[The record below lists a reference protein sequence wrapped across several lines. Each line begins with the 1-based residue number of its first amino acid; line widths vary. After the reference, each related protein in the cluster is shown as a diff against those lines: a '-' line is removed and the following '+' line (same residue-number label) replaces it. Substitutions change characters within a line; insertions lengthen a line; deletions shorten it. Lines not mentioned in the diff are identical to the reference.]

1 MATNLRAFLM
11 ARTTVNEWTISVHR
25 DLEDLLAAW
34 QQRSSQDETVGVLH
48 LGFDRPP
55 AREFEEVATRFP
67 GRMLLTAAAKFALP
81 SGFHGSREPV
91 GVVAD
96 LPVYLG
102 TRGWGYLVDDD
113 VAEAASAEGASPR
126 SFEGWVREFV
136 KESPGLS
143 EELSQ
148 ASIYNEADY
157 LANEISIP
165 SSVRK
170 KIGIYR
176 FRMLIKH
183 AKEDPSA
190 IALAAP
196 PWLANRAIETISLTV
211 RVANVFANHGI
222 GTVSDL
228 TEWSTPKLLG
238 LPNFGRTSVR
248 DLCESLEAALRE
260 GPADTESRRKNEEEE
275 QLNLLASIRR
285 SLLKFPDRERDIIH
299 RRMGFLGRSETLQ
312 QIADDYG
319 LTRERVRQIESKA
332 TQKLV
337 RESVWDDVLKAKLQA
352 QLHNRDYPLPL
363 KGIEAADAWFEGV
376 GELPDALHYILENLC
391 QSDAGVVTIDGVD
404 YFALMDQSRWDAAL
418 IEARRL
424 LESGLGKGW
433 SESNCRSMVGNL
445 FAEKSREFRPLLWEK
460 AAALCHFTSDGADR
474 AVLTS
479 YGRGV
484 DHIVEAVLTESDEP
498 LHYSTIS
505 ALATDRAGRSI
516 DIRRAHNAAASIGH
530 LLGRGVYGVDRH
542 LPKPEVLQRVSDEA
556 EDIVASGPEGRQ
568 WHASEI
574 LSALVER
581 NSAEFSGEA
590 INKYIVDIALRKSGD
605 LKRLGRMI
613 WKEADASDEVSRIDV
628 HQAIISLLQQ
638 AGRPLQTDEIRQ
650 RLIALRG
657 VNSHFQIA
665 NVDPVM
671 RVGVGLWGLNDRDIS
686 IKRPNQP
693 RLLDGLVTILKDRGI
708 GIHVS
713 ELERSNL
720 MSVSGLSAQSLFSLA
735 CGDSRLKVNTGQYLY
750 LEEWGGPR
758 RESMSEAVAAVLTP
772 PTPPLA
778 LKEILLQVEKRMR
791 RECDRRSLI
800 NCLQALEA
808 DLDPSTEKW
817 SLSSQVSSVDE
828 DMALSA

>member
-1 MATNLRAFLM
+1 MATTLRAFLM
-11 ARTTVNEWTISVHR
+11 ARTKANEWTISVHR

-34 QQRSSQDETVGVLH
+34 QQRSSPDGAVGVLH

-55 AREFEEVATRFP
+55 AREFEGIATRFP
-67 GRMLLTAAAKFALP
+67 GRMLLTAAAKYALP
-81 SGFHGSREPV
+81 SGFQASREPV
-91 GVVAD
+91 GLVAD
-96 LPVYLG
+96 LPVHLG
-102 TRGWGYLVDDD
+102 TRGWGYLIDDD
-113 VAEAASAEGASPR
+113 VAEAAGANGTSSR

-136 KESPGLS
+136 EETPGLS

-148 ASIYNEADY
+148 AKIYNEADY
-157 LANEISIP
+157 LANEVSLP

-170 KIGIYR
+170 KIGTYR
-176 FRMLIKH
+176 FRKLINN
-183 AKEDPSA
+183 ASEDPCA

-196 PWLANRAIETISLTV
+196 PWLAVRAIETINLTV

-228 TEWSTPKLLG
+228 AKWSTPKLLG

-248 DLCESLEAALRE
+248 DLCESLELALRE
-260 GPADTESRRKNEEEE
+260 GPADTESRTKNEEEE

-285 SLLKFPDRERDIIH
+285 SLLKFPDRERDIVL

-319 LTRERVRQIESKA
+319 VTRERVRQIESKA

-337 RESVWDDVLKAKLQA
+337 RESVWDDILKNKLQA
-352 QLHNRDYPLPL
+352 QLRNRDYPLPL

-376 GELPDALHYILENLC
+376 GEFPDALHYILDNLC
-391 QSDAGVVTIDGVD
+391 QSDVGVVTIDGVD
-404 YFALMDQSRWDAAL
+404 YFAQMNQSRWEAAL
-418 IEARRL
+418 MEARRL
-424 LESGLGKGW
+424 LESGVGKGW

-445 FAEKSREFRPLLWEK
+445 LAEKSREFRPVLWEK
-460 AAALCHFTSDGADR
+460 AAALCHFTSEGADR

-505 ALATDRAGRSI
+505 ALATDRAGRSV
-516 DIRRAHNAAASIGH
+516 DMRRAHNAAASVGH
-530 LLGRGVYGVDRH
+530 LLGRGIYGVDRH

-556 EDIVASGPEGRQ
+556 EDIVASGPPGRQ

-581 NSAEFSGEA
+581 DSSDFSGES

-613 WKEADASDEVSRIDV
+613 WKEVDISDDVSRIDV
-628 HQAIISLLQQ
+628 RQAIISLLQQ

-657 VNSHFQIA
+657 VNEHFQIA
-665 NVDPVM
+665 TVDPVL

-693 RLLDGLVTILKDRGI
+693 RLLDGLVTILNDRGI

-735 CGDSRLKVNTGQYLY
+735 CGDSRLKVNSGQYLY

-758 RESMSEAVAAVLTP
+758 RESMSEAVAAVLTSS
-772 PTPPLA
+772 TPPLA
-778 LKEILLQVEKRMR
+778 LEDILLQVEKRMR
-791 RECDRRSLI
+791 RVCDRRSLI
-800 NCLQALEA
+800 NCLRALEA
-808 DLDPSTEKW
+808 EMDPLTEAWSFNLQIAPVEEDL
-817 SLSSQVSSVDE
+817 
-828 DMALSA
+828 ALSA

>member
-1 MATNLRAFLM
+1 M
-11 ARTTVNEWTISVHR
+11 ARTKTNEWTISVHR

-34 QQRSSQDETVGVLH
+34 QQRSNQDETVGVLH

-55 AREFEEVATRFP
+55 AREFEEIATRFP

-81 SGFHGSREPV
+81 SGFQASREPV

-96 LPVYLG
+96 LPVHLG
-102 TRGWGYLVDDD
+102 TRGWGYLIDDD
-113 VAEAASAEGASPR
+113 VAELAGADGTSSR
-126 SFEGWVREFV
+126 SFEGWVREV
-136 KESPGLS
+136 VEENPDLS

-148 ASIYNEADY
+148 AKIYNEADY
-157 LANEISIP
+157 LANEISLP
-165 SSVRK
+165 SSLRK
-170 KIGIYR
+170 KTGTFR
-176 FRMLIKH
+176 FRKLIKD
-183 AKEDPSA
+183 ASEDPCA

-196 PWLANRAIETISLTV
+196 PWLSVRAIETINLTV

-222 GTVSDL
+222 GTVADL
-228 TEWSTPKLLG
+228 AKWSTPKLLG
-238 LPNFGRTSVR
+238 LSNFGRTSVR
-248 DLCESLEAALRE
+248 DLCESLELALRE
-260 GPADTESRRKNEEEE
+260 GPADTESRRKNEEQE

-285 SLLKFPDRERDIIH
+285 SLLKFSDRERDIVQ
-299 RRMGFLGRSETLQ
+299 RRMGFLGQAETLQ

-319 LTRERVRQIESKA
+319 VTRERVRQIESKA

-337 RESVWDDVLKAKLQA
+337 RESVWDDILNNKLQA
-352 QLHNRDYPLPL
+352 LLRNRDYPLPL

-376 GELPDALHYILENLC
+376 GEFPDALHYILDNLC
-391 QSDAGVVTIDGVD
+391 QGDAGVVAIDGVD
-404 YFALMDQSRWDAAL
+404 YFAQMNQSRWEAAL
-418 IEARRL
+418 VEARRL
-424 LESGLGKGW
+424 LEAGVGKGW

-445 FAEKSREFRPLLWEK
+445 LAEKSREFRTMLWEK
-460 AAALCHFTSDGADR
+460 AAALCHFTSEGTDR
-474 AVLTS
+474 VVLTS

-505 ALATDRAGRSI
+505 ALATDRAGRAI
-516 DIRRAHNAAASIGH
+516 DIRRAHNAAATVGH
-530 LLGRGVYGVDRH
+530 LLGRGTYGVDRH

-556 EDIVASGPEGRQ
+556 EDIVASGPPGRQ

-581 NSAEFSGEA
+581 NSSDYPGEL
-590 INKYIVDIALRKSGD
+590 INKYVVDIALRKSGD

-613 WKEADASDEVSRIDV
+613 WKEADASDDASRIDV
-628 HQAIISLLQQ
+628 RQAIISLLQQ

-657 VNSHFQIA
+657 VNEHFQIA
-665 NVDPVM
+665 TLDPVL

-713 ELERSNL
+713 ELERSSL
-720 MSVSGLSAQSLFSLA
+720 MSVSGLSAQTLFSLA
-735 CGDSRLKVNTGQYLY
+735 CGDSRLRVNPGQYLY
-750 LEEWGGPR
+750 LEEWGEPR

-772 PTPPLA
+772 STSPLA
-778 LKEILLQVEKRMR
+778 LEEILLQVEKRMR
-791 RECDRRSLI
+791 RACDRRSLV

-808 DLDPSTEKW
+808 EMDPLTEAW
-817 SLSSQVSSVDE
+817 SLDSRIAPVEE
-828 DMALSA
+828 DLALSA

>member
-1 MATNLRAFLM
+1 M
-11 ARTTVNEWTISVHR
+11 
-25 DLEDLLAAW
+25 
-34 QQRSSQDETVGVLH
+34 H

-55 AREFEEVATRFP
+55 AREFEEIATRFP
-67 GRMLLTAAAKFALP
+67 GRMLLTAAARFALP
-81 SGFHGSREPV
+81 SGFHGSRAPV

-96 LPVYLG
+96 VPVYLG
-102 TRGWGYLVDDD
+102 TRGWGYLIDDD
-113 VAEAASAEGASPR
+113 VAEAASTKGPSPR

-136 KESPGLS
+136 EETPNLS
-143 EELSQ
+143 DALSQ
-148 ASIYNEADY
+148 ANIHNEVDY
-157 LANEISIP
+157 LANEISLP

-170 KIGIYR
+170 TIGIYR
-176 FRMLIKH
+176 FRMLFKNS
-183 AKEDPSA
+183 KEDPRA

-228 TEWSTPKLLG
+228 TEWSTQKLLG

-248 DLCESLEAALRE
+248 DLCESLELALRE
-260 GPADTESRRKNEEEE
+260 GPADMESRWKNEEEQ

-285 SLLKFPDRERDIIH
+285 ALLNFSDRDRDIIH

-332 TQKLV
+332 TQRLA
-337 RESVWDDVLKAKLQA
+337 RESVWDDILKTKLQA
-352 QLHNRDYPLPL
+352 LLHNRDYPLPL
-363 KGIEAADAWFEGV
+363 KGIEAADPWFEGV
-376 GELPDALHYILENLC
+376 GELPDALHYILDNLC
-391 QSDAGVVTIDGVD
+391 PSDAGVVTIDGVD
-404 YFALMDQSRWDAAL
+404 YFALMDQSRWEAAL
-418 IEARRL
+418 MEARRL
-424 LESGLGKGW
+424 LESGIGKGW

-445 FAEKSREFRPLLWEK
+445 LAEKSREFRPLLWEK
-460 AAALCHFTSDGADR
+460 AAALCHFTSEGADR

-484 DHIVEAVLTESDEP
+484 DQIVESVLTESDEP

-505 ALATDRAGRSI
+505 ALATDRAGRPI
-516 DIRRAHNAAASIGH
+516 DIRRAHNAAASVGY
-530 LLGRGVYGVDRH
+530 LLGRGIYGVDRH
-542 LPKPEVLQRVSDEA
+542 LPKPEVLQKVSDEA
-556 EDIVASGPEGRQ
+556 EDIVASGPLGRQ

-581 NSAEFSGEA
+581 DSSEFSGEA

-613 WKEADASDEVSRIDV
+613 WKEIDAGDEVSRIDV
-628 HQAIISLLQQ
+628 RQAIISLLQQ

-657 VNSHFQIA
+657 VNEHFQIA
-665 NVDPVM
+665 TVDPLI

-720 MSVSGLSAQSLFSLA
+720 MSVSGLSAQSLFSLTS
-735 CGDSRLKVNTGQYLY
+735 GDSRLKVNTGQYLY
-750 LEEWGGPR
+750 LEAWGGPR
-758 RESMSEAVAAVLTP
+758 RESMSEAVVAVLTP
-772 PTPPLA
+772 STGPMELE
-778 LKEILLQVEKRMR
+778 EILLQVEKRISR
-791 RECDRRSLI
+791 QCERPSLI
-800 NCLQALEA
+800 NCLRALRGA
-808 DLDPSTEKW
+808 WIPRPKNGL
-817 SLSSQVSSVDE
+817 
-828 DMALSA
+828 